1 MKRWIKILIARQLTP
16 EIGGTT
22 TMLALKST
30 YLIIL
35 ILIAAG
41 YASGQSCQLRVLT
54 QTERGQLIDVD
65 GLAVKS
71 VATGEAKQADS
82 RIGTGVYSFS
92 GIATGYYIIAAA
104 KTGFKRTIH
113 NEYVRCSQ
121 FSFTAA
127 TVPLYEGPANE
138 TIETRAPAPN
148 DRTPSVPP
156 PVSRSP
162 FEVEPAK
169 PSQNEPQLP
178 NEDLGVDIGVVISDR
193 ANLREGPSTTNPAIR
208 ELQRGELFVL
218 LSRVPLGPWYR
229 VIHVKSG
236 LEGWINGNTIRV
248 RYTEK
253 PKPPPVF
260 QERETGSYE
269 NPDIEITNDSH
280 KTLYLRVGDD
290 DRIVIAAHSTQTITK
305 PAGTYWFYAVCPG
318 VLPAFGERSF
328 KIGSIYTWRFYIV
341 TTY

>member
-1 MKRWIKILIARQLTP
+1 MF
-16 EIGGTT
+16 
-22 TMLALKST
+22 ALKFA
-30 YLIIL
+30 YLIML

-82 RIGTGVYSFS
+82 RIDTGVYSFS
-92 GIATGYYIIAAA
+92 GIATGYYIIVAA
-104 KTGFKRTIH
+104 KTGFKRTVH
-113 NEYVRCSQ
+113 NEYVRCGL

-127 TVPLYEGPANE
+127 TVPLYEGPANQ
-138 TIETRAPAPN
+138 TIENRAPSPN
-148 DRTPSVPP
+148 DTTPSVTP

-169 PSQNEPQLP
+169 SSQNEPQLP

-208 ELQRGELFVL
+208 ELQRGELVALLRRVL
-218 LSRVPLGPWYR
+218 IGPWYR

-253 PKPPPVF
+253 PKPAPVF

-269 NPDIEITNDSH
+269 NPDIEITNDSD

-318 VLPAFGERSF
+318 VLPAFGERRF
-328 KIGSIYTWRFYIV
+328 EIGFMYTWRFYIV
-341 TTY
+341 STY